1 MGQSR
6 QNGSKNSYKVLS
18 CANNSPMTLGQAPRS
33 LSENGST
40 AEENLD
46 LAIFRAFI
54 S

>member
-1 MGQSR
+1 MKR
-6 QNGSKNSYKVLS
+6 YTRN
-18 CANNSPMTLGQAPRS
+18 

>member
-1 MGQSR
+1 MNYTKSIKLLVILLVKIR
-6 QNGSKNSYKVLS
+6 ISLRFNLVISV
-18 CANNSPMTLGQAPRS
+18 TRS